1 MSFINEQQ
9 KEINCKIVYFG
20 PALGG
25 KTTTLR
31 AVYRNVH
38 SGKGADP
45 ISIGNDED
53 RTLFFDFVPLNLG
66 KIKDYT
72 IRMHLYTIPGQAA
85 YDAQRKLIAKGT
97 DGVVFV
103 ADSQIQRMEANLASL
118 HELQKI
124 LAVEGIT
131 LEAFPMVIQYNKRDL
146 PQAAPL
152 AELRTLLNPSQVPDF
167 ETIATK
173 HEGTLDALKAISAL
187 VLRDLK
193 SRRTE

>member
-9 KEINCKIVYFG
+9 KEINCKVVYFG

-45 ISIGNDED
+45 IAIGNDDD
-53 RTLFFDFVPLNLG
+53 RTLFFDFVPLHLG

-72 IRMHLYTIPGQAA
+72 IRLHLYTIPGQAA

-124 LAVEGIT
+124 LAVDGIA
-131 LEAFPMVIQYNKRDL
+131 LEEFPMIIQYNKRDL

-152 AELRTLLNPSQVPDF
+152 AELREVLNPSKVPDF
-167 ETIATK
+167 ETVATK
-173 HEGTLDALKAISAL
+173 HEGILDALKAITAR
-187 VLRDLK
+187 VLHDLK
-193 SRRTE
+193 THRAD